1 VGVRVSPFALQN
13 SEPGTRNR
21 NLKLPFFRS
30 RRIEQLKQRIK
41 AAERENDRLRAI
53 IALDQAHRDRWTE
66 LDAALDPTAIEA
78 SIARAFA
85 SSPVDERPMPHVL
98 LRDVFP
104 AATYAALLDAIP
116 PDSFFPEND
125 PVKQNLK
132 IAQTEIAPAWTR
144 RALQFL
150 EDTVIPGILTPAIV
164 SRMRPYLDAA
174 SARLPHIATAGRL
187 MLRRPGYK
195 LEPHLDPQRVAFTC
209 LLYFARPGDDSAY
222 GTQLFSI
229 DRPVTVDRTN
239 TFYPRQHGYK
249 VKRIKTVAFEPN
261 TALVFLNRGG
271 AHAAEIPRKAP
282 PDTRRFAYQFYV
294 APDPAAMESLVG
306 NHNSQIANHK

>member
-1 VGVRVSPFALQN
+1 MLFLGSLFESGKVERLKERVRALQ
-13 SEPGTRNR
+13 
-21 NLKLPFFRS
+21 
-30 RRIEQLKQRIK
+30 
-41 AAERENDRLRAI
+41 RENDRLRAVI
-53 IALDQAHRDRWTE
+53 TLDQDHRARWDRLE
-66 LDAALDPTAIEA
+66 AALDPAAIEA

-85 SSPVDERPMPHVL
+85 AATVDERPMPHVV

-104 AATYAALLDAIP
+104 APTYAALLEAIP

-132 IAQTEIAPAWTR
+132 IGQVDMAPAWTR
-144 RALQFL
+144 HALGFL
-150 EDTVIPGILTPAIV
+150 EETVIRGILTPAIV
-164 SRMRPYLDAA
+164 SRLRPYLDATA
-174 SARLPHIATAGRL
+174 AAVPLAPTAGRL

-209 LLYFARPGDDSAY
+209 LLYFARPGDDAAF
-222 GTQLFSI
+222 GTQLFSV
-229 DRPVTVDRTN
+229 DGPVTVDRTN

-249 VKRIKTVAFEPN
+249 CRRLKTVAFEPN

-282 PDTRRFAYQFYV
+282 ADTRRFSYQFYV
-294 APDPAAMESLVG
+294 APDAAAVESLV
-306 NHNSQIANHK
+306 K